1 MSNQTNNNTS
11 NLTTSYSTNSTEISS
26 IYSACTENLTPW
38 TTILTLTL
46 LYFIAILWFC
56 KHGKNVCHPTPD
68 SIFPY
73 IERLRF
79 LRRALDDFLVD
90 DINIELTDI
99 KLGQGA
105 VGFVFKGYVVAKSQT
120 RFRQKVFAAVKV
132 IIKNNFK

>member
-1 MSNQTNNNTS
+1 MSNQPTNNSS
-11 NLTTSYSTNSTEISS
+11 NSTTSYSTNSTETSS
-26 IYSACTENLTPW
+26 IYGSLPACTENLTPW

-79 LRRALDDFLVD
+79 LRRGTRIFKNFFQENLQPSTIFSLTTCKL
-90 DINIELTDI
+90 IN
-99 KLGQGA
+99 
-105 VGFVFKGYVVAKSQT
+105 
-120 RFRQKVFAAVKV
+120 
-132 IIKNNFK
+132 